1 MKKAKLV
8 LFAIAMILTACADKD
23 SSDSGSSASGS
34 GSTGPAAYHTV
45 YSNIQQSLV
54 KIKNFRLRTV
64 DGEVIN
70 VPTAVMEVNLQD
82 LQGVTKGLAVNLA
95 GITFPASAAT
105 IDIVEVETDLVL
117 DGSART
123 ISADG
128 SICKLSTPHRKLNFY
143 TGAPVT
149 IIAGEQYLVKVNYT
163 ALNAIQ
169 IDIVTKKDCECGDDH
184 DDKVAVQET
193 GKGGSHSHG
202 ECVEGQ
208 IQRCELVN
216 RRHAV
221 LQIIRPIDE
230 F

>member
-1 MKKAKLV
+1 MKHIKAI
-8 LFAIAMILTACADKD
+8 LFSIAMVLTACADKD
-23 SSDSGSSASGS
+23 SSNSNNSSSGAA
-34 GSTGPAAYHTV
+34 GPAAYHTV
-45 YSNIQQSLV
+45 YSGIQQTLI

-64 DGEVIN
+64 NGEVIT
-70 VPTAVMEVNLQD
+70 VPTAITEVNLQD
-82 LQGVTKGLAVNLA
+82 LQAVTKGLAINLA

-105 IDIVEVETDLVL
+105 ADIVEVETDVVF
-117 DGSART
+117 DGTART
-123 ISADG
+123 ISADQ
-128 SICKLSTPHRKLNFY
+128 SVCKLSAAPRKLNFY

-149 IIAGEQYLVKVNYT
+149 IIAGEQYLVKVNYS

-169 IDIVTKKDCECGDDH
+169 IDIVTKQDCECNSDDDSH
-184 DDKVAVQET
+184 DDKVLET

-202 ECVEGQ
+202 ECVEGR